1 MNCHHLPLILALGFC
16 VLGMASCGKSTNNTP
31 IIDTPTGEAVDLSKV
46 SMTVSNAQIAKTG
59 ENEYALKFD
68 YTVINKEGA
77 DIRFLCLYNN
87 TDDLIQV
94 NLTDKEDQTL
104 TLGKRPLEGLT
115 LTQPKPLRIH
125 NGETTRGYKVP
136 VILGSL
142 KKGDPVSIRVRL
154 HAPSR
159 YDELRSSV
167 EAPRLLVPWP

>member
-1 MNCHHLPLILALGFC
+1 MSYHYLPLILALGFC
-16 VLGMASCGKSTNNTP
+16 TFGISSCGNSTTSAS
-31 IIDTPTGEAVDLSKV
+31 IIDTPTGEAVDLNKV
-46 SMTVSNAQIAKTG
+46 SMTVSNAHIAKTA

-68 YTVINKEGA
+68 YTVINKEGS

-115 LTQPKPLRIH
+115 LTQPKPLRIR
-125 NGETTRGYKVP
+125 NGETTRSYKVP
-136 VILGSL
+136 VILGSI

-167 EAPRLLVPWP
+167 EAPRLQLLWP